1 MLRTAVCGRRS
12 AISLLGGCAAAS
24 LLGLTVLTRSR
35 ADEGDSPEVM
45 WYGYGAG
52 PSQFAELSLPAGAT
66 PTPVVVIVHGGFW
79 RTGFGVELGRPLA
92 ADLVRRG
99 FAAVNVEYRRV
110 GSGSAGGGGWPQTGQ
125 DVAAAVDAL
134 ATEGQRL
141 AGGRLDLNRVVGLGH
156 SAGGQLVGWL
166 AARRSEMVSLCGF
179 VSQAGLLDLVR
190 AAQAHVGGGAV
201 EDFMGGS
208 STANPSGYAEAS
220 PIALVPLRVPSVCV
234 HGHADTVVPIDQSE
248 RFVAA
253 ARKAGDAS
261 ELRTFEG
268 DHFDPIAVGSPAWS
282 LCVAALTDLIG
293 K

>member
-12 AISLLGGCAAAS
+12 AISLFGGCAAAA

-35 ADEGDSPEVM
+35 ADQGDSPDVM
-45 WYGYGAG
+45 RYSYGAG
-52 PSQFAELSLPAGAT
+52 PSQFAELSLPAGSA

-92 ADLVRRG
+92 ADLVNRG

-110 GSGSAGGGGWPQTGQ
+110 GSGNAGGGGWPQTGQ

-134 ATEGQRL
+134 ATEAQRL

-166 AARRSEMVSLCGF
+166 AARRSEMVTLCGF

-190 AAQAHVGGGAV
+190 AAEARVGGGAV

-208 STANPSGYAEAS
+208 AGENPSGYADAS
-220 PIALVPLRVPSVCV
+220 PIALLPLRVPSVCV

-248 RFVAA
+248 RFVDA
-253 ARKAGDAS
+253 ARRAGDAS
-261 ELRTFEG
+261 ELRAFEG